1 MQPTSIAY
9 TSQQLDM
16 YMDDFKK
23 MCQERGLR
31 VTRQRVEVF
40 RALMSSIEH
49 PGAEAIFATVRQ
61 TIPTI
66 SLDTVYRTLASLEE
80 AGLITRVGISNQA
93 RYDAHTEPHYH
104 FICMKCG
111 EVYDIFLPE
120 GEPVAIPSEDVE
132 KFGKVMA
139 VNLQFRGVCT
149 RCQRAATDV
158 KN

>member
-1 MQPTSIAY
+1 
-9 TSQQLDM
+9 
-16 YMDDFKK
+16 
-23 MCQERGLR
+23 
-31 VTRQRVEVF
+31 VTRQRTEVF
-40 RALMSSIEH
+40 RALISSIEH
-49 PGAEAIFATVRQ
+49 PGADVIFETVRKVL
-61 TIPTI
+61 PNI
-66 SLDTVYRTLASLEE
+66 SLDTIYRTLASLEE
-80 AGLITRVGISNQA
+80 AGLIARVGISNQA

-104 FICMKCG
+104 FVCMKCG

-149 RCQRAATDV
+149 RCQRAAQNC